1 MQVTR
6 HPGTIRLSVMAR
18 FAIFLL
24 PAAALAVTFSPDFEG
39 GSLGPVQ
46 KVDENHY
53 RLSVQGEKDQDG
65 RNRQASWYYFAV
77 KNSPK
82 GELLLDM
89 VDLPGEYNYAPNKGA
104 ITQATPPVI
113 SFDRKTWK
121 HLEDVEYDASE
132 PRLRLKI
139 QAGGKSFWIAHVP
152 PYTGSDLQA
161 LRKDVR
167 RHSDFKEEVAGKSLE
182 GREILVW
189 TIHHGDPRG
198 KKTIWLMF
206 RQHSWESGS
215 SWVGE
220 SAVRELLTPS
230 AANLRSQYIWKVF
243 PLCDPDGVARGGVR
257 FNRNGFDLNRN
268 WDVVDPVRM
277 PEITFQRD
285 AVKHWIEQGHSVDFY
300 LSLHNTE
307 TAEYLQAATGTESKL
322 AERLF
327 SELTNNTSFAPSRA
341 LFAAAA
347 GKSEN
352 RGRMTV
358 IQGLH
363 TTFGFPAFLMEQRI
377 GFNQKLGHFP
387 NIPDRLKFGKEL
399 VRAIAAAQP

>member
-1 MQVTR
+1 MV
-6 HPGTIRLSVMAR
+6 RLVM
-18 FAIFLL
+18 FLL
-24 PAAALAVTFSPDFEG
+24 PAFLSAVTISTNFEG
-39 GSLGPVQ
+39 GSLGSVQ
-46 KVDENHY
+46 KVEENHY
-53 RLSVQGEKDQDG
+53 RLGVNGEKDQDG

-77 KNSPK
+77 NDPPT
-82 GELLLDM
+82 GELVLDM

-104 ITQATPPVI
+104 ITKATPPVI

-121 HLEDVEYDASE
+121 HLEDVEYDAAA

-139 QAGGKSFWIAHVP
+139 RASGKPFWVAHVP
-152 PYTGSDLQA
+152 PYTNTDLAA
-161 LRKDVR
+161 LRKEAR
-167 RHSDFKEEVAGKSLE
+167 RHADFREEVAGKSLA
-182 GREILVW
+182 GRDILVW
-189 TIHHGDPRG
+189 TIHSGTLQG

-220 SAVRELLTPS
+220 GTVRSLLANTP
-230 AANLRSQYIWKVF
+230 AAEKLRQDYIWKIF

-277 PEITFQRD
+277 PEITVQRD
-285 AVKHWIEQGHSVDFY
+285 AVKRWIDAGHSVDFY

-307 TAEYLQAATGTESKL
+307 TAEYLQAAAGVESKFHAL

-327 SELTNNTSFAPSRA
+327 EQLTKTSFAPSRP
-341 LFAAAA
+341 LFAAAP

-358 IQGLH
+358 IQGLYA
-363 TTFGFPAFLMEQRI
+363 TFQFPAFLMEQRI
-377 GFNQKLGHFP
+377 GYDEKLGHFP
-387 NIPDRLKFGKEL
+387 NIPDRLKFGGEL
-399 VRAIAAAQP
+399 VGAIARAQP

>member
-1 MQVTR
+1 M
-6 HPGTIRLSVMAR
+6 L
-18 FAIFLL
+18 FL
-24 PAAALAVTFSPDFEG
+24 PACAAAATFSTNFEG
-39 GSLGPVQ
+39 GSLGAVE
-46 KVDENHY
+46 KVDERHY
-53 RLSVQGEKDQDG
+53 RLSVKGEKDQDG

-77 KNSPK
+77 THPPD

-89 VDLPGEYNYAPNKGA
+89 VDLPGEYNYASNKGA
-104 ITQATPPVI
+104 ITKATPPVI

-121 HLEDVEYDASE
+121 HLEDVEYDAAE

-139 QAGGKSFWIAHVP
+139 HAAGKPFWIAHVP
-152 PYTGSDLQA
+152 PYTDAELQV
-161 LRKDVR
+161 LRKEVR
-167 RHSDFKEEVAGKSLE
+167 RHADFREEVAGKSLA
-182 GREILVW
+182 GRDILLW
-189 TIHHGDPRG
+189 TIHHGALQG

-220 SAVRELLTPS
+220 GAVRSLLANTP
-230 AANLRSQYIWKVF
+230 AAQKLRQDYIWKIF

-257 FNRNGFDLNRN
+257 FNKNGFDLNRN

-277 PEITFQRD
+277 PEITVQRD
-285 AVKHWIEQGHSVDFY
+285 AVKRWIDAGHSVDFY

-307 TAEYLQAATGTESKL
+307 TAEYLQAAAEAESKFHDL

-327 SELTNNTSFAPSRA
+327 QQLANTSFAPSRP

-358 IQGLH
+358 IQGLYA
-363 TTFGFPAFLMEQRI
+363 TFQFPAFLMEQRI
-377 GFNQKLGHFP
+377 GYNEKLGHFP
-387 NIPDRLKFGKEL
+387 NIPDRLKFGEEL
-399 VRAIAAAQP
+399 VGAIARAQP